1 MVEIAPGDNLAAVAR
16 EEGATMGLEPAQVAE
31 LERFLEERLRGDA
44 EFQRIPHRS
53 GPRLDGGVGGI

>member
-1 MVEIAPGDNLAAVAR
+1 
-16 EEGATMGLEPAQVAE
+16 MGLEPAQVAE